1 MAQAEAGH
9 SMTRAFEVVVGMEV
23 HAQLLT
29 RTKLFCGCSTTF
41 GAPANTQ
48 VCPVCAGLPGV
59 LPVLNKRAV
68 EMAVTAGLA
77 AGCSITPFS
86 RFARKNYFYPDL
98 PKGYQISQYEL
109 PVCQHG
115 VLDIIVN
122 GETKSIRIRRMH
134 LEEDA
139 GKNVHEGLIDSSH
152 VDLNRAGVPLLEIVS
167 EPDIHS
173 IDEAVA
179 YLKALRELLV
189 HLGICDGN
197 MEEGSFRC
205 EPNLSLRPAG
215 SSGLGA
221 RVELKNINSFRFVQK
236 ALEYEV
242 ARQTTLLEQGKRVA
256 QETRLWDADREVT
269 ATMRSKE
276 EAHDYRYFPEPD
288 LVPLQLSEAFID
300 ERRRG
305 MAELPSARRQRY
317 AREYGLTDY
326 DIGVLTTDPATA
338 AYFEAVLARGAKPKA
353 ASNWVT
359 SELFGHLKKDGRAID
374 QSPVP
379 PAQLAELLRLID
391 DGTLSATL
399 AKSVLEKMYQTGRD
413 AAAIIDQEG
422 LRQTDSGALSQ
433 LIDDVC
439 RRHPAE
445 VEGYRQGK
453 EKLFGF
459 LVGQVMKASAG
470 RANPAEVNRLLKEK
484 LAGATESK

>member
-1 MAQAEAGH
+1 MNYEP
-9 SMTRAFEVVVGMEV
+9 VIGMEV

-29 RTKLFCGCSTTF
+29 RSKLFCGCSTAF
-41 GAPANTQ
+41 GAPPNSQ

-77 AGCSITPFS
+77 AGCSITPLS

-98 PKGYQISQYEL
+98 PKGYQISQYDL

-115 VLDIIVN
+115 VLEITAGGAPRRV
-122 GETKSIRIRRMH
+122 RIRRIH

-139 GKNVHEGLIDSSH
+139 GKNLHEGIADASH

-167 EPDIHS
+167 EPELHS
-173 IDEAVA
+173 VEEAVA
-179 YLKALRELLV
+179 YLKTLRELIV

-205 EPNLSLRPAG
+205 EPNISLRPAG
-215 SSGLGA
+215 SSGLGS

-236 ALEYEV
+236 ALEHEI
-242 ARQTTLLEQGKRVA
+242 ARQARLLEGGGRVA
-256 QETRLWDADREVT
+256 QETRLWDTDREVT
-269 ATMRSKE
+269 VMMRSKE

-288 LVPLQLSEAFID
+288 LVPLQLPQDFID

-305 MAELPSARRQRY
+305 MAELPSARRLRY
-317 AREYGLTDY
+317 TRDYGLTDY
-326 DIGVLTTDPATA
+326 DTGVLTGSPATA
-338 AYFEAVLARGAKPKA
+338 GYFEAVLAQGAKPKA

-359 SELFGHLKKDGRAID
+359 GELFGHLNNEGRAIET
-374 QSPVP
+374 SPVA
-379 PAQLAELLRLID
+379 PAQLAQLLKLIE
-391 DGTLSATL
+391 DGAVSGTL
-399 AKSVLEKMYQTGRD
+399 AKSIFEQMYRTGKD
-413 AAAIIDQEG
+413 AQRVIEDDG
-422 LRQTDSGALSQ
+422 LAQTDAGALGA
-433 LIDDVC
+433 LIDDVVA
-439 RRHPAE
+439 RHPAE

-459 LVGQVMKASAG
+459 LVGQVMKASGG
-470 RANPAEVNRLLKEK
+470 RANPAEVNRLLKQK
-484 LAGATESK
+484 LGGAS

>member
-1 MAQAEAGH
+1 MKYEP
-9 SMTRAFEVVVGMEV
+9 VIGMEV

-29 RTKLFCGCSTTF
+29 RSKLFCGCSTAF
-41 GAPANTQ
+41 GAPPNSQ

-77 AGCSITPFS
+77 AECSITPFS

-115 VLDIIVN
+115 GLQIVVE
-122 GETKSIRIRRMH
+122 GAARRVRIRRIH

-139 GKNVHEGLIDSSH
+139 GKNLHEGIADASH

-167 EPDIHS
+167 EPELHS
-173 IDEAVA
+173 VDEAVA
-179 YLKALRELLV
+179 YLKTLRELVV

-205 EPNLSLRPAG
+205 EPNISLRPSG
-215 SSGLGA
+215 SSGLGS

-236 ALEYEV
+236 ALEHEI
-242 ARQTTLLEQGKRVA
+242 ARQARLLEKGERVA
-256 QETRLWDADREVT
+256 QETRLWDTDREVT
-269 ATMRSKE
+269 VLMRSKE

-288 LVPLQLSEAFID
+288 LVPLQLSAEFID

-305 MAELPSARRQRY
+305 MAELPSARRLRY
-317 AREYGLTDY
+317 AKDYGLADY
-326 DIGVLTTDPATA
+326 DIGVLTASPATA
-338 AYFEAVLARGAKPKA
+338 GYFEAVLAQGAKPKA

-359 SELFGHLKKDGRAID
+359 SELFGYLNKEGRAIEK
-374 QSPVP
+374 SPVAP
-379 PAQLAELLRLID
+379 ARLAQLLKLIE
-391 DGTLSATL
+391 DGAVSGTL
-399 AKSVLEKMYQTGRD
+399 AKSIFEKMYATGKD
-413 AAAIIDQEG
+413 APRIIEEEG
-422 LRQTDSGALSQ
+422 LAQTDAGALGSI
-433 LIDDVC
+433 IDDVLA
-439 RRHPAE
+439 RHPAE
-445 VEGYRQGK
+445 VDGYRQGK

-459 LVGQVMKASAG
+459 LVGQVMKSSGG
-470 RANPAEVNRLLKEK
+470 RANPAEVTRLLKQK
-484 LAGATESK
+484 FGGAS